1 MSGIIYQLN
10 IGSGGVP
17 KLPVPQARVTRERIE
32 GDDWNWAVNKIQLNN
47 KPGGHGGSLQAICL
61 YSLECLARLRGQGFP
76 VFPGA
81 LGENFTTQG
90 IDYSQVRTGDTYQVG
105 SVVQIRIT
113 RLRQPCGTI
122 RTVYSP
128 GAKRGE
134 GIESAMWDAQ
144 IKQGDV
150 MSPKWGMTGFYAEV
164 LVEGTVKK
172 WDRIEKIIPC

>member
-113 RLRQPCGTI
+113 RLR
-122 RTVYSP
+122 
-128 GAKRGE
+128 
-134 GIESAMWDAQ
+134 
-144 IKQGDV
+144 
-150 MSPKWGMTGFYAEV
+150 
-164 LVEGTVKK
+164 
-172 WDRIEKIIPC
+172 